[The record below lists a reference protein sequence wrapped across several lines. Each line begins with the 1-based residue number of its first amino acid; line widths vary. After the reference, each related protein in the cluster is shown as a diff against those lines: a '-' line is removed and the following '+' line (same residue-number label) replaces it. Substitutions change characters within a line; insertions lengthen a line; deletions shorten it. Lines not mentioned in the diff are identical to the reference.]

1 MILRFAAVLAVLFG
15 CGCRAPL
22 PRAVEQS
29 RELAALEESRVVAFR
44 HGQELHLRFRIK
56 GRDARARAVL
66 PDKSGEAAAVM
77 DFSREAVEGHAAAE
91 KTGARL
97 PVFNAHVWKAMSRGV
112 ASELA
117 PAAPGQCVVVS
128 TGGQELFVC
137 RSVDGEA
144 GFSALKDRPSGLRIS
159 RRVTAAELVPRLLGA
174 FTARHGGRPALL
186 LTGQSPPALFFN
198 PAART
203 IVFLFAPPEET
214 LKVPLLG
221 ASPDVTVRGVL
232 SLGLRSGVIA
242 TLKNPFT
249 TALHGSAN
257 LLSMTDALVHSL
269 VTAPPSAPPPPVVP
283 RAPMDIAAFEKRLDR
298 ITGEPLVPATVR
310 LRIDGEQFFPDFI
323 QAVQEARESVDIL
336 LYIWD
341 TDDYALQIADLVKEK
356 SKHVRVRVMIDEIA
370 SLQSSVLPAVFPNAP
385 GHVAPSSIVQYL
397 RRDSNTEVRP
407 MAMPALTSTHSKMII
422 IDGRLAW
429 LGGMNIGR
437 EYRSDWHDMMI
448 EVTGPLLGWMQKTFD
463 RCWAHHGWGGDLA
476 EMAAQL
482 RSGRK
487 AAARIPVPAGAIP
500 VRPLYGTA
508 IHSDIK
514 TSQFAALR
522 AAQQRIWLENSY
534 LTDSHYIHELIQ
546 ARHRGLDVRVILP
559 EENDS
564 PLIKLS
570 NKALIPRLLRHGIR
584 VWTVPEMSHVKAAI
598 YDGWATVGSANYDR
612 LSFRVNQEFNIG
624 YSDPATVETLRR
636 DLFLKDMDRGREL
649 LSVPETS
656 PAQNLADSLI
666 QLLASQL

>member
-1 MILRFAAVLAVLFG
+1 
-15 CGCRAPL
+15 
-22 PRAVEQS
+22 
-29 RELAALEESRVVAFR
+29 
-44 HGQELHLRFRIK
+44 
-56 GRDARARAVL
+56 
-66 PDKSGEAAAVM
+66 
-77 DFSREAVEGHAAAE
+77 
-91 KTGARL
+91 
-97 PVFNAHVWKAMSRGV
+97 
-112 ASELA
+112 
-117 PAAPGQCVVVS
+117 
-128 TGGQELFVC
+128 
-137 RSVDGEA
+137 
-144 GFSALKDRPSGLRIS
+144 
-159 RRVTAAELVPRLLGA
+159 
-174 FTARHGGRPALL
+174 
-186 LTGQSPPALFFN
+186 
-198 PAART
+198 
-203 IVFLFAPPEET
+203 
-214 LKVPLLG
+214 
-221 ASPDVTVRGVL
+221 
-232 SLGLRSGVIA
+232 
-242 TLKNPFT
+242 
-249 TALHGSAN
+249 
-257 LLSMTDALVHSL
+257 
-269 VTAPPSAPPPPVVP
+269 
-283 RAPMDIAAFEKRLDR
+283 
-298 ITGEPLVPATVR
+298 
-310 LRIDGEQFFPDFI
+310 
-323 QAVQEARESVDIL
+323 
-336 LYIWD
+336 
-341 TDDYALQIADLVKEK
+341 
-356 SKHVRVRVMIDEIA
+356 
-370 SLQSSVLPAVFPNAP
+370 
-385 GHVAPSSIVQYL
+385 
-397 RRDSNTEVRP
+397 
-407 MAMPALTSTHSKMII
+407 
-422 IDGRLAW
+422 
-429 LGGMNIGR
+429 MNIGR